1 MNADTPPRPSP
12 DTAGRLALIEDRLA
26 ALLVACRIN
35 PTYRVGGEVLLDTG
49 YLLALARR
57 QAKALRWTEA
67 KRTGPCLFCG
77 TELFRPHGA
86 DCELGKLLAE
96 VEP

>member
-1 MNADTPPRPSP
+1 MPTKRQAP
-12 DTAGRLALIEDRLA
+12 DDGRLAVIQAFMDEPPDSRPDYD
-26 ALLVACRIN
+26 LLYDHL
-35 PTYRVGGEVLLDTG
+35 P

-57 QAKALRWTEA
+57 QAEALRWVEA
-67 KRTGPCLFCG
+67 NRTGPCLFCYA
-77 TELFRPHGA
+77 EPFRPHVA

>member
-1 MNADTPPRPSP
+1 MPPDPRQAP
-12 DTAGRLALIEDRLA
+12 DAGRLDVILQSLCVWSAAVNFDPNFRIPRDALINLS
-26 ALLVACRIN
+26 
-35 PTYRVGGEVLLDTG
+35 

-57 QAKALRWTEA
+57 QAEALRWTEA

-96 VEP
+96 VQP